1 MNGLELSALGIFIA
15 IQCLNLFDVFYLQ
28 VLFALDQT
36 LKQHER
42 RRSKSET
49 MPDNDDLIRHYNCGD
64 LKSVLFKKDT
74 LKVTN
79 ALKFITL

>member
-1 MNGLELSALGIFIA
+1 
-15 IQCLNLFDVFYLQ
+15 
-28 VLFALDQT
+28 
-36 LKQHER
+36 
-42 RRSKSET
+42 